1 MSSNDGSRFREVFQ
15 HLNRTWEELRLADL
29 DLPLV
34 HDLRRLHEEL
44 SAGSEHLGNGA
55 DLAAFGW
62 KCAKFGAGLQ
72 EATIRLFLPAQF
84 QEQLDDLAGEFR
96 VNDIRMENRMDD
108 IEQRLREAPDRPN
121 DDDAVPRLRRR
132 VERLRTEMR
141 ELQET
146 LYAQENEVANL
157 QAEVTNLRASVV
169 EIPVLREDVRYL
181 RHELH
186 KLKRPDSPSLRRR
199 SPSPRRRSPSPRR
212 RREDSR
218 PRHRSDSVRSRHHHR
233 DESREPRRRHR
244 DETPKPRRMI
254 ELSPPPKFSGTD
266 KKVLFANWWRQVI
279 QYLDS
284 QPPGAVGDDKRK
296 ISWVSSRLVE
306 EADIWYWDWKEQAE
320 KPFSTVPYTWEQ
332 FQADIKKRFTD
343 TREDVRAWRELRK
356 LSYTDDIHGF
366 LTKWDGLCAKAG
378 VHGTVYRDMLLRAV
392 GPAVR
397 GKMEN
402 VAPADTD
409 EGLREQVL
417 NAGRIVELWADTRA
431 HERDLGYRRPE
442 RTDPRTNRDHRTSNN
457 TRPAPSATTSTTAA
471 AGSTRDRPTGTTGQ
485 PRQPR
490 RTYERKFRTIEEAV
504 SGVPPEVVQARR
516 ETGDCLRCGYKK
528 GASGEHSALYCV
540 REPDTRMP
548 RQIAAVEAGKRDR
561 EDDDLEE
568 DVMDK
573 RPRMEVAAVDMQMPL
588 YEDAGYDSD
597 HWESD

>member
-1 MSSNDGSRFREVFQ
+1 MSNNNGSRFQEVFQ
-15 HLNRTWEELRLADL
+15 HLNRNWGELRLADL
-29 DLPLV
+29 DIPLV

-44 SAGSEHLGNGA
+44 LAASENLGNGA
-55 DLAAFGW
+55 DLATFGW

-72 EATIRLFLPAQF
+72 EATIRLYLPAQF

-96 VNDIRMENRMDD
+96 INDIRMENRMDD
-108 IEQRLREAPDRPN
+108 IEQRLREALDRPN

-132 VERLRTEMR
+132 VERPRTEIR

-146 LYAQENEVANL
+146 LHAQEAEVVNL
-157 QAEVTNLRASVV
+157 QSEVTNLRASVV
-169 EIPVLREDVRYL
+169 EIPVLREDVSYL

-212 RREDSR
+212 RSPSPQHRREDSPRHRRRDSR
-218 PRHRSDSVRSRHHHR
+218 PRHRSDSVRPRHHHR

-254 ELSPPPKFSGTD
+254 ELSPPPKFSGTH

-284 QPPGAVGDDKRK
+284 QPPRAVGDDKRK
-296 ISWVSSRLVE
+296 ISWVSSRLVA

-320 KPFSTVPYTWEQ
+320 KPFSTVPYTWER
-332 FQADIKKRFTD
+332 FQADIKTRFTD

-356 LSYTDDIHGF
+356 LSYADDIHSF

-417 NAGRIVELWADTRA
+417 NAGHIVELWADTRA
-431 HERDLGYRRPE
+431 HERE
-442 RTDPRTNRDHRTSNN
+442 
-457 TRPAPSATTSTTAA
+457 
-471 AGSTRDRPTGTTGQ
+471 
-485 PRQPR
+485 
-490 RTYERKFRTIEEAV
+490 FR
-504 SGVPPEVVQARR
+504 
-516 ETGDCLRCGYKK
+516 
-528 GASGEHSALYCV
+528 
-540 REPDTRMP
+540 
-548 RQIAAVEAGKRDR
+548 RQIAQTALTTVPETTLGPYHLPPCPQPQPLARLGIVPPVPRPPSNLSRVSYTSRSSRLSRKPSTGSHKR
-561 EDDDLEE
+561 
-568 DVMDK
+568 
-573 RPRMEVAAVDMQMPL
+573 
-588 YEDAGYDSD
+588 
-597 HWESD
+597 

>member
-1 MSSNDGSRFREVFQ
+1 MNGLRLQEVFQ
-15 HLNRTWEELRLADL
+15 HLTRTWEALRLTDL

-34 HDLRRLHEEL
+34 RDLRQLHDEL
-44 SAGSEHLGNGA
+44 LAASDHLGNNA
-55 DLAAFGW
+55 DLATFGW
-62 KCAKFGAGLQ
+62 KCARFGAGLQ

-96 VNDIRMENRMDD
+96 VNDIRMEERLDR
-108 IEQRLREAPDRPN
+108 IEQRLHENDREMI
-121 DDDAVPRLRRR
+121 PRLRRKY
-132 VERLRTEMR
+132 ERLRDESRAEIR
-141 ELQET
+141 ELQGALRTQTDEIIT
-146 LYAQENEVANL
+146 MQHEIRQLQRQQEFPDEGPRPRRYVRN
-157 QAEVTNLRASVV
+157 ASL
-169 EIPVLREDVRYL
+169 ERDLSPQHRREDSP
-181 RHELH
+181 RH
-186 KLKRPDSPSLRRR
+186 RRR
-199 SPSPRRRSPSPRR
+199 
-212 RREDSR
+212 DSR

-266 KKVLFANWWRQVI
+266 KKVPFANWWRQVI

-296 ISWVSSRLVE
+296 ISWVSSRLE
-306 EADIWYWDWKEQAE
+306 SEADIWYWDWKEQAE

-332 FQADIKKRFTD
+332 FQVDIKKRFTD

-356 LSYTDDIHGF
+356 LSYTDDIHSF

-392 GPAVR
+392 GPTVR

-442 RTDPRTNRDHRTSNN
+442 RTDHRTNRDQRTSNN
-457 TRPAPSATTSTTAA
+457 TRPVPSATTATTS
-471 AGSTRDRPTGTTGQ
+471 STRDRSAGTKASVRPQ
-485 PRQPR
+485 PRQL
-490 RTYERKFRTIEEAV
+490 YEQKFSTIEEAV
-504 SGVPPEVVQARR
+504 NGVPHEVVQARR
-516 ETGDCLRCGYKK
+516 KEGLCLRCGYSK
-528 GASGEHSALYCV
+528 HTALHCH
-540 REPDTRMP
+540 REPNSQMP
-548 RQIAAVEAGKRDR
+548 RQIAAVEAGKHDR
-561 EDDDLEE
+561 EDSEDEE
-568 DVMDK
+568 EMAK
-573 RPRMEVAAVDMQMPL
+573 RPRMEVAAVDIQMPL
-588 YEDAGYDSD
+588 YEDAGYESEDR
-597 HWESD
+597 WESD